1 MMPNAD
7 INVQPDHAAGNAGAP
22 ARRRWLMFML
32 FVITT
37 FNFVDRIVFLTL
49 GQPIKQDLGLT
60 DLQLGIL
67 GGVSFAIFYSFVGF
81 PIARLAERTSRVCL
95 IAASVAL
102 WSLMTTLCGA
112 TGSMIQLLMCRIGGS
127 IGEAGVQPA
136 AMSLVADHYPPSRR
150 GGALTVISLGMP
162 LGLIIGSTAG
172 GWMAQALNW
181 RMAFFIVGAPG
192 VVLAIVSWLTLR
204 EPVRGQFDPP
214 QTREA
219 TNEPPSV
226 MQVLKLMTSRSSCR
240 NFMVALGLTSIGAQG
255 IGAFMFPYFVRVL
268 QLSLAEAGLM
278 FGTIGGIA
286 MGFGMMFGGFGVDW
300 ISRRDGRWY
309 GWVPAIGLAFAAPLY
324 LVAFATQG
332 VVVALVALTLGGMFV
347 FMHFGPTIAVL
358 QNMVGSRMRAT
369 AAFLFFFISNLVGMG
384 IGPVSI
390 GFFSD
395 LLARR
400 AFASGNYIAMCPGGH
415 APAGS
420 ASGLAQACQHASAV
434 GLQQAMAGCACF
446 LILGMVF
453 YLRATRS
460 VRRDLAQGELPQV
473 GDLPAGAL
481 RPASVHK

>member
-1 MMPNAD
+1 MKTSDGMEYRPKD
-7 INVQPDHAAGNAGAP
+7 VTVQAGSAV
-22 ARRRWLMFML
+22 RRRWLMFML

-37 FNFVDRIVFLTL
+37 FNFIDRIVFLTL

-81 PIARLAERTSRVCL
+81 PIARLAERTSRVRL

-112 TGSMIQLLMCRIGGS
+112 TGSMVQLLLCRIGGS

-136 AMSLVADHYPPSRR
+136 AMSLVADQYPPSRR

-172 GWMAQALNW
+172 GWMAQALSW
-181 RMAFFIVGAPG
+181 RMAFFIVGGPG
-192 VVLAIVSWLTLR
+192 VVLAFVTWLTLR
-204 EPVRGQFDPP
+204 EPVRGQFDSP
-214 QTREA
+214 QSRE
-219 TNEPPSV
+219 TTDQPPSV
-226 MQVLKLMTSRSSCR
+226 MQVLRVMTSRSSCR
-240 NFMVALGLTSIGAQG
+240 NFMLALGLTSIGAQG

-268 QLSLAEAGLM
+268 HLPLAEAGLM
-278 FGTIGGIA
+278 FGTIGGMA

-309 GWVPAIGLAFAAPLY
+309 GWVPAIGLSLAAPLY
-324 LVAFATQG
+324 LVAFIGNDVT
-332 VVVALVALTLGGMFV
+332 VSLVALTLGGMFV

-395 LLARR
+395 VLARR
-400 AFASGNYIAMCPGGH
+400 AFPSGNYIEMCPGGL

-446 LILGMVF
+446 LMLGMIF

-460 VRRDLAQGELPQV
+460 VRRDLALDFPQSSEMAT
-473 GDLPAGAL
+473 GTLHRAFPL
-481 RPASVHK
+481 K